1 MLSFLT
7 LIAMLHRIRGCDNE
21 SVHATHN
28 QDRSSTGCTDITT
41 ADGREW
47 QDLAGHPCSDYDD
60 RVCEQYGSDT
70 RLANFDMT
78 GNVAC
83 CKCNGGS
90 GHAAPTQTTV
100 TTTTI
105 TTTTRTTT
113 TLTAMTTVTTAMT
126 PRTTASVSLTCDS
139 GWRSVDGTSCA
150 HYGQFKYCTWKAT
163 PGEGWEDEW
172 GPLENW
178 VSPGK
183 AWAEVCPE
191 CGCGGCRSDGDCD
204 ENYICATGKCVEKE
218 RCPTSHPYAYS
229 EERYGFGTF
238 CCANAFEKKDHPF
251 PSDTCNGKHISLT
264 STCCQE
270 YFAIPCTNPP
280 CVNAIFAEKCTNGG
294 PQCPSQSDRLCD
306 SWAAQGKCDDRRLDH
321 KVRTCCK
328 KSCFHCKG
336 CAMREFD
343 HQCARDDSCIWS
355 EMRQECRE
363 KVYCEDHIQ
372 NGDEEGVDC
381 GGSCPLPCTCLWRH
395 SNGCGAS
402 VVLAPYY
409 NQNCDV
415 LIPSNAAGYCDCGNG
430 YDHMN
435 SVRCVHEP
443 FTCRTVCEAVR
454 CMDGFDTTC
463 SACKQDGETCI
474 VPGCLNEVYPTPGCG
489 MLFGSCDAQ
498 RRCRAWPG
506 EGNWSPSSARG
517 SSDDYCRDFYT
528 SCAEMIDW
536 CHVQKFA
543 AGCPRT
549 CKTCN
554 PNYSTPMLALQRESF
569 DASITRTS
577 PDFPEV
583 TVFDDESLVPPSDGL
598 RYSDFLND
606 AARNPFGF
614 GIFNPVHNTIAG
626 MHYILPTRPP
636 VTQIGR
642 ISYIR

>member
-1 MLSFLT
+1 M
-7 LIAMLHRIRGCDNE
+7 D
-21 SVHATHN
+21 
-28 QDRSSTGCTDITT
+28 
-41 ADGREW
+41 
-47 QDLAGHPCSDYDD
+47 AG
-60 RVCEQYGSDT
+60 Q
-70 RLANFDMT
+70 
-78 GNVAC
+78 
-83 CKCNGGS
+83 
-90 GHAAPTQTTV
+90 
-100 TTTTI
+100 
-105 TTTTRTTT
+105 
-113 TLTAMTTVTTAMT
+113 
-126 PRTTASVSLTCDS
+126 ASR
-139 GWRSVDGTSCA
+139 WR
-150 HYGQFKYCTWKAT
+150 
-163 PGEGWEDEW
+163 
-172 GPLENW
+172 
-178 VSPGK
+178 
-183 AWAEVCPE
+183 
-191 CGCGGCRSDGDCD
+191 R
-204 ENYICATGKCVEKE
+204 
-218 RCPTSHPYAYS
+218 
-229 EERYGFGTF
+229 
-238 CCANAFEKKDHPF
+238 
-251 PSDTCNGKHISLT
+251 
-264 STCCQE
+264 
-270 YFAIPCTNPP
+270 
-280 CVNAIFAEKCTNGG
+280 
-294 PQCPSQSDRLCD
+294 
-306 SWAAQGKCDDRRLDH
+306 
-321 KVRTCCK
+321 
-328 KSCFHCKG
+328 
-336 CAMREFD
+336 
-343 HQCARDDSCIWS
+343 
-355 EMRQECRE
+355 
-363 KVYCEDHIQ
+363 
-372 NGDEEGVDC
+372 
-381 GGSCPLPCTCLWRH
+381 
-395 SNGCGAS
+395 
-402 VVLAPYY
+402 
-409 NQNCDV
+409 
-415 LIPSNAAGYCDCGNG
+415 YCDCGNG

-454 CMDGFDTTC
+454 CMYGFDTTC

-636 VTQIGR
+636 VDPDWTHFVYPMSVDVGDAGAPQKLGSRGSDRWQNSIHSPAGIRPIVNGR
-642 ISYIR
+642 SKRFRYDSKYKKDGRSLSDDVVESMKRQWFQGASPVMDEAQKEFFV